1 MSKINRDNS
10 FNESNEDIINENNY
24 NERLEA
30 ILAQMLATSATTC
43 KQQNLT
49 FLVEDGTLIT
59 VHSGCQSA
67 QAQVS

>member
-30 ILAQMLATSATTC
+30 ILAQVLATSNSC

-49 FLVEDGTLIT
+49 FLVEDGALIT
-59 VHSGCQSA
+59 VHSGCQAA